1 MWPLGLLVV
10 VLLSPET
17 AARDQ
22 KQPMIGEPAPAF
34 SLKSLDGKIAT
45 RYAPAGA
52 QPDLPRDQVPIA
64 SNLVL
69 DRSGK
74 IRFFSLLDT
83 ANFDAKLLALTV
95 RLDALLT
102 EK

>member
-34 SLKSLDGKIAT
+34 SLKSLDGKVVSLEQQRGKLVVLHFA
-45 RYAPAGA
+45 
-52 QPDLPRDQVPIA
+52 A
-64 SNLVL
+64 SW
-69 DRSGK
+69 
-74 IRFFSLLDT
+74 
-83 ANFDAKLLALTV
+83 
-95 RLDALLT
+95 
-102 EK
+102 